1 MFTDI
6 KGKKRLKVGLHT
18 HTTCSDGS
26 RSPEEAICLY
36 EAAGYDVIAIT
47 DHWQYGESYKTSG
60 LSVISGCEYH
70 VIGLQPGSD
79 VKETFHIVGI
89 GMMHNP
95 EIPRELINDDSKAV
109 HERVQIIVRMIRE
122 SGGIAVLAHPAWS
135 LNTPQQILSA
145 GDFDAIEIYNSV
157 SECGMSDR
165 PYSGLIVDM
174 LAVRGM
180 ILPLLATDDT
190 HYYNGD
196 ECRGMVM
203 VEAEATEELGLLGAI
218 RAGKF
223 YATQGPEVH
232 LERIAPDKVKLS
244 CSPVEKIV
252 FFSNL
257 QWASGRVV
265 RGKQLTEAIYTLK
278 AEQQESY
285 VRAEVMDENG
295 LKGWSN
301 IIVK

>member
-47 DHWQYGESYKTSG
+47 DHWHYGETYKTSG
-60 LSVISGCEYH
+60 ISVISGCEYH
-70 VIGLQPGSD
+70 VIGFQPGSD

-89 GMMHNP
+89 GMMHDP
-95 EIPRELINDDSKAV
+95 KIPRELIDDDSKCV
-109 HERVQIIVRMIRE
+109 HKRVQTIVRMIRE

-135 LNTPQQILSA
+135 LNTQEQILSA

-174 LAVRGM
+174 LAVRGV

-190 HYYNGD
+190 HYYKGD

-203 VEAEATEELGLLGAI
+203 VESEATEELGLIGAI
-218 RAGKF
+218 RDGRF

-244 CSPVEKIV
+244 CSPAEKIV

-257 QWASGRVV
+257 QWASGRVI

-278 AEQQESY
+278 TEQQESY
-285 VRAEVMDENG
+285 VRAEVVDENG